1 MLTYEQCSDSI
12 EKEIAKRRGKWT
24 LTILRWMDFEDVAQ
38 ILRAHIFKKW
48 HLWDQERKLAP
59 WIQRIMSRQIYNL
72 LRNNYTNYAR
82 PCIQC
87 KFSMGEEGC
96 EKTPSGEQ
104 CSECP
109 LYKKWTQGKQAGYHI
124 KMPLE
129 LENHT
134 QEVFNKIDDTINF
147 KETMRRVLDELGKRM
162 SKKRFAAFNI
172 LFIDGTSDEEAVKIL
187 NIKENTKNKYGQ
199 KKLLMAFKDSLQK
212 EAKDIIKNSDIAEF
226 WP

>member
-1 MLTYEQCSDSI
+1 MLTYEECSDSI

-96 EKTPSGEQ
+96 EKTPSREQ
-104 CSECP
+104 CVECP
-109 LYKKWTQGKQAGYHI
+109 LYKKWTENKQAGYHI

-162 SKKRFAAFNI
+162 SEKRFAAFNI

-212 EAKDIIKNSDIAEF
+212 EAKEIIKNSDIAEF

>member
-1 MLTYEQCSDSI
+1 MLTYEECSDSI

-96 EKTPSGEQ
+96 EKTPSREQ
-104 CSECP
+104 CAECP
-109 LYKKWTQGKQAGYHI
+109 LYKKWTENKQAGYHI

-147 KETMRRVLDELGKRM
+147 KETMRRVSEELEKRM

-172 LFIDGTSDEEAVKIL
+172 LFIDGTSDEEAIKIL

-199 KKLLMAFKDSLQK
+199 KKLLTAFKDSLQK
-212 EAKDIIKNSDIAEF
+212 EAKEIIKNSDIAEF

>member
-1 MLTYEQCSDSI
+1 MLSYEECSDLI

-82 PCIQC
+82 PCVQC

-96 EKTPSGEQ
+96 EKTPSREQ
-104 CSECP
+104 CIECP
-109 LYKKWTQGKQAGYHI
+109 LYKKWTENKQSGYHI

-147 KETMRRVLDELGKRM
+147 KETMRRVSEELEKRM

-172 LFIDGTSDEEAVKIL
+172 LFIDGTSDEEAIKIL

-199 KKLLMAFKDSLQK
+199 KKLLTAFKDSLQK

>member
-1 MLTYEQCSDSI
+1 MLTYEECSDLI

-24 LTILRWMDFEDVAQ
+24 LTILRWMDFDDVAQ

-48 HLWDQERKLAP
+48 HLWDQSRKLAP
-59 WIQRIMSRQIYNL
+59 WIQRIMSHQICNL

-87 KFSMGEEGC
+87 KFSLGEEGC
-96 EKTPSGEQ
+96 LQTPSGEQ
-104 CSECP
+104 CAECP
-109 LYKKWTQGKQAGYHI
+109 LYKKWTESKQSGYHI

-129 LENHT
+129 LENHV
-134 QEVFNKIDDTINF
+134 QEVYNKIDDTINF
-147 KETMRRVLDELGKRM
+147 KETMRRVSEELGKKM

-172 LFIDGTSDEEAVKIL
+172 LFIEETSDEDAIKIL
-187 NIKENTKNKYGQ
+187 NIKNNTKNKYGQ

-212 EAKDIIKNSDIAEF
+212 EAKNIIKNSDIAEF

>member
-1 MLTYEQCSDSI
+1 MLSYEECSDLI

-82 PCIQC
+82 PCVQC

-96 EKTPSGEQ
+96 EKTPSREQ
-104 CSECP
+104 CIECP
-109 LYKKWTQGKQAGYHI
+109 LYKKWTENKQAGYHI

-147 KETMRRVLDELGKRM
+147 KETMRRVSEELEKRM

-172 LFIDGTSDEEAVKIL
+172 LFIDGTSDEEAIKIL

-199 KKLLMAFKDSLQK
+199 KKLLTAFKDSLQK
-212 EAKDIIKNSDIAEF
+212 EAKEIIKNSDIAEF